1 MNKLILIRM
10 LQEEVRLNTSF
21 ASGRGFFSFPILVL
35 ISGLI
40 SILFSDVMIEDM
52 GYNDYLQILH
62 ISAIFYGLF
71 AGSLAFFGNEFLERI
86 FGYFG
91 LILGLST
98 TQPITQR
105 KITFLYFCKEI
116 IFYTLFTMLPAL
128 LGAVL
133 GTFYTDISL
142 VNLLIFSITL
152 YISFCTGISF
162 SYYISSFYRVSLGQT
177 IFSAMLFII
186 CYSAVFYKYEITG
199 SLDWYLHGNMRLLV
213 VGMIVPIA
221 LSSIATWNIREH
233 NNTSS
238 INIIG
243 YKNRFKEYNQKY
255 YWANKMS
262 MPGIIAKERIDLE
275 RSRTGTKMFF
285 SFLFP
290 LGFLTFMNWFLDR
303 GLPIQI
309 DFNTIFYGVMIG
321 FFGTMLYSWL
331 NSIDT
336 PHFYSTLPIQVSD
349 IIRARLFLFGTITWW
364 IPLVFMAIISYMSDE
379 LNLLPIGL
387 IVMITVGIYIVNY
400 TAMSTGLKTNSA
412 LFDAFVFI
420 KFFLISVPPMI
431 AMTILSLAINHRPS
445 TILVALSIICGVL
458 SLFSLIFY
466 RRIDSKWTGES
477 FD

>member
-1 MNKLILIRM
+1 L
-10 LQEEVRLNTSF
+10 
-21 ASGRGFFSFPILVL
+21 LVL
-35 ISGLI
+35 ISGLLA
-40 SILFSDVMIEDM
+40 ILFSDEMIDDM
-52 GYNDYLQILH
+52 GYKDYLQILH

-91 LILGLST
+91 LILGLSA

-116 IFYTLFTMLPAL
+116 IFYTLFTMVPALIGAL
-128 LGAVL
+128 LGAYYI
-133 GTFYTDISL
+133 GISIF
-142 VNLLIFSITL
+142 NLIIFSLTL

-162 SYYISSFYRVSLGQT
+162 SYYISSFYRLSISQCIIAVGVFLSCYT
-177 IFSAMLFII
+177 ILF
-186 CYSAVFYKYEITG
+186 YSSEITG
-199 SLDWYLHGNMRLLV
+199 GLDWYLNHNINLLLL
-213 VGMIVPIA
+213 GTSVPII
-221 LSSIATWNIREH
+221 LSLIATLNIKEH
-233 NNTSS
+233 NNTAS
-238 INIIG
+238 INTLG
-243 YKNRFKEYNQKY
+243 YKNRFEEYSQRY
-255 YWANKMS
+255 SWANKMS
-262 MPGIIAKERIDLE
+262 IPGIIAKERIDLE
-275 RSRTGTKMFF
+275 RSKTGTKMFL

-290 LGFLTFMNWFLDR
+290 LGFLTFMNWFLDK

-364 IPLVFMAIISYMSDE
+364 IPLIFMTAISYMSDE

-387 IVMITVGIYIVNY
+387 IVMVTVGIYIVNY
-400 TAMSTGLKTNSA
+400 TALSTGLKTNSA
-412 LFDAFVFI
+412 LFDAFIFI

-445 TILVALSIICGVL
+445 TILVALSIICGIL
-458 SLFSLIFY
+458 SLLSLTFY
-466 RRIDSKWTGES
+466 KRIDTKWNNES

>member
-40 SILFSDVMIEDM
+40 SILFSDIMIEDM
-52 GYNDYLQILH
+52 GYIDYLQILH

-128 LGAVL
+128 SGAII
-133 GTFYTDISL
+133 GTFYTEISL

-162 SYYISSFYRVSLGQT
+162 SYYISSFYRVSLGQA
-177 IFSAMLFII
+177 IFFATFFLI
-186 CYSAVFYKYEITG
+186 CYSAIFYKYEITG
-199 SLDWYLHGNMRLLV
+199 SLDWYLHGDMRLLAI
-213 VGMIVPIA
+213 GIIVPVA
-221 LSSIATWNIREH
+221 LSSIATWNIGEH
-233 NNTSS
+233 DNTSS
-238 INIIG
+238 VNVIG

-255 YWANKMS
+255 HWANKMS
-262 MPGIIAKERIDLE
+262 MSGIIAKERIDLE
-275 RSRTGTKMFF
+275 RSKTGTKMFF

-364 IPLVFMAIISYMSDE
+364 IPLVFMAIISYMSNE

-458 SLFSLIFY
+458 SLFSLMFY
-466 RRIDSKWTGES
+466 RRIDSKWIGES

>member
-1 MNKLILIRM
+1 MNRLILFRM
-10 LQEEVRLNTSF
+10 LQEEIRLNTSF
-21 ASGRGFFSFPILVL
+21 ASGKGFYSFPLLVL
-35 ISGLI
+35 ITGL
-40 SILFSDVMIEDM
+40 LAVMFTEVMINDM
-52 GYNDYLQILH
+52 GYRDYLEILH
-62 ISAIFYGLF
+62 ITAIFYGLF

-91 LILGLST
+91 LILGLSS

-105 KITFLYFCKEI
+105 KITFLYFSKEI
-116 IFYTLFTMLPAL
+116 IFYTLFTMIPAL
-128 LGAVL
+128 LGAIIGSYFTNINIINML
-133 GTFYTDISL
+133 TFS
-142 VNLLIFSITL
+142 FTL
-152 YISFCTGISF
+152 YISFCMGISF
-162 SYYISSFYRVSLGQT
+162 SYYISSFYRTSMTQTVISAIVFVCLYSL
-177 IFSAMLFII
+177 LFRG
-186 CYSAVFYKYEITG
+186 SEITG
-199 SLDWYLHGNMRLLV
+199 GLEWYLEREIKWLISGFAIPL
-213 VGMIVPIA
+213 I
-221 LSSIATWNIREH
+221 LSFIATINIKEH
-233 NNTSS
+233 NSTSS

-243 YKNRFKEYNQKY
+243 YKNRFEEYCQKY
-255 YWANKMS
+255 SWAKVVGV
-262 MPGIIAKERIDLE
+262 PGIIAKERIDLE
-275 RSRTGTKMFF
+275 RSKTGTKMFF

-290 LGFLTFMNWFLDR
+290 LGFLTFMNWFLDK

-336 PHFYSTLPIQVSD
+336 PHFYATLPIQVSD
-349 IIRARLFLFGTITWW
+349 VIRARLFLFGTITWW

-379 LNLLPIGL
+379 LSLLPIGL

-445 TILVALSIICGVL
+445 TIIVALSVICGIL
-458 SLFSLIFY
+458 SLLSLTFY
-466 RRIDSKWTGES
+466 KRIDSKWLNES

>member
-1 MNKLILIRM
+1 MNKLILFRM

-21 ASGRGFFSFPILVL
+21 ASGKGFFSFPILVL
-35 ISGLI
+35 ISGFLAI
-40 SILFSDVMIEDM
+40 IFSEVMIEDM
-52 GYNDYLQILH
+52 GYREYLQILH

-105 KITFLYFCKEI
+105 KITLLYFCKEI
-116 IFYTLFTMLPAL
+116 IFYTLFTMAPAL
-128 LGAVL
+128 LGAII
-133 GTFYTDISL
+133 GSYYAGISL
-142 VNLLIFSITL
+142 TNLIIFSFTL

-162 SYYISSFYRVSLGQT
+162 SYYISSFYRISLKYT
-177 IFSAMLFII
+177 FIFATVFLISYSILF
-186 CYSAVFYKYEITG
+186 SEKEITG
-199 SLDWYLHGNMRLLV
+199 SLDWYLKGNINLLLLSLS
-213 VGMIVPIA
+213 VPVI
-221 LSSIATWNIREH
+221 LSAIATLNIKEH
-233 NNTSS
+233 NNTAS
-238 INIIG
+238 ITTIG
-243 YKNRFKEYNQKY
+243 YKNRFSEYSLNY
-255 YWANKMS
+255 SWANKMS

-275 RSRTGTKMFF
+275 RSKTGTKMFF

-290 LGFLTFMNWFLDR
+290 LGFLTFMNWFLDK

-349 IIRARLFLFGTITWW
+349 VIRARLFLFGTITWW
-364 IPLVFMAIISYMSDE
+364 IPLIFMALISYMSNE
-379 LNLLPIGL
+379 LGLLPIGL

-420 KFFLISVPPMI
+420 KFFLVSVPPMI
-431 AMTILSLAINHRPS
+431 AMTILSLAINHKPS
-445 TILVALSIICGVL
+445 TILVALSVICGIL
-458 SLFSLIFY
+458 SLLSLTFY
-466 RRIDSKWTGES
+466 KMIDNKWNNES

>member
-40 SILFSDVMIEDM
+40 SIIFSDVMIEDM

-128 LGAVL
+128 LGAIL

-142 VNLLIFSITL
+142 INLLIFSITL

-162 SYYISSFYRVSLGQT
+162 SYYISSFYRVSLTQT
-177 IFSAMLFII
+177 IFSAIFFLVS
-186 CYSAVFYKYEITG
+186 YSAIFYKYEITG
-199 SLDWYLHGNMRLLV
+199 SLDWYLHGDMRLLIT
-213 VGMIVPIA
+213 GIIVPIV
-221 LSSIATWNIREH
+221 LSFIATWNIREH
-233 NNTSS
+233 NSVSRVNV
-238 INIIG
+238 IG
-243 YKNRFKEYNQKY
+243 YKNRFNEYRQKY
-255 YWANKMS
+255 QWVSKMS
-262 MPGIIAKERIDLE
+262 VPGIIAKERIDLE
-275 RSRTGTKMFF
+275 RSKTGTKMFF

-364 IPLVFMAIISYMSDE
+364 IPLVFMAIISYMSNE

-387 IVMITVGIYIVNY
+387 IVMVTVGIYIVNY

>member
-1 MNKLILIRM
+1 MNRLILFRM

-21 ASGRGFFSFPILVL
+21 ASGKGFFSFPILVL
-35 ISGLI
+35 ISGLLAV
-40 SILFSDVMIEDM
+40 LFSNVMIEDM
-52 GYNDYLQILH
+52 GYNEYLQILH

-91 LILGLST
+91 LILGLSA

-105 KITFLYFCKEI
+105 KITLLYFCKEI
-116 IFYTLFTMLPAL
+116 IFYTLFTMVPAL
-128 LGAVL
+128 LGAII
-133 GTFYTDISL
+133 GSYYADINIL
-142 VNLLIFSITL
+142 NLIIFSFTL

-162 SYYISSFYRVSLGQT
+162 SYYISSFYRISTTYSV
-177 IFSAMLFII
+177 IAAFLFLVL
-186 CYSAVFYKYEITG
+186 YSFLFYDNEITG
-199 SLDWYLHGNMRLLV
+199 SLDWYIHRNTKLLLLGLV
-213 VGMIVPIA
+213 VPLM
-221 LSSIATWNIREH
+221 LSLIATINIKEH
-233 NNTSS
+233 ATNGS
-238 INIIG
+238 INVIG
-243 YKNRFKEYNQKY
+243 YKNRFEEYSQRY
-255 YWANKMS
+255 SWAKKVS
-262 MPGIIAKERIDLE
+262 LPGIIAKERIDLE
-275 RSRTGTKMFF
+275 RSKTGTKMFF

-290 LGFLTFMNWFLDR
+290 LGFLTFMNWFLDK

-364 IPLVFMAIISYMSDE
+364 IPLIFMALISYMSNE

-387 IVMITVGIYIVNY
+387 IVMVTVGIYIVNY

-431 AMTILSLAINHRPS
+431 AMTILSLAINHKPS
-445 TILVALSIICGVL
+445 TILVALSIICGIL
-458 SLFSLIFY
+458 SLLSLSFY
-466 RRIDSKWTGES
+466 KRIDTKWNNES

>member
-1 MNKLILIRM
+1 MNKLILFRM

-21 ASGRGFFSFPILVL
+21 ASGKGFFSFPILVL
-35 ISGLI
+35 ISGFLAI
-40 SILFSDVMIEDM
+40 IFSEVMIEDM
-52 GYNDYLQILH
+52 GYREYLQILH

-105 KITFLYFCKEI
+105 KITLLYFCKEI
-116 IFYTLFTMLPAL
+116 IFYTLFTMAPAL
-128 LGAVL
+128 LGAII
-133 GTFYTDISL
+133 GSYYAGI
-142 VNLLIFSITL
+142 NLTNLIIFSFTL

-162 SYYISSFYRVSLGQT
+162 SYYISSFYRISLKYT
-177 IFSAMLFII
+177 FTFATVFLISYSILFSE
-186 CYSAVFYKYEITG
+186 KEITG
-199 SLDWYLHGNMRLLV
+199 SLDWYLKGNINLLLLSLS
-213 VGMIVPIA
+213 VPVI
-221 LSSIATWNIREH
+221 LSAIATLNIKEH
-233 NNTSS
+233 NNTAS
-238 INIIG
+238 ITTIG
-243 YKNRFKEYNQKY
+243 YKNRFSEYSLNY
-255 YWANKMS
+255 SWANKMS

-275 RSRTGTKMFF
+275 RSKTGTKMFF

-290 LGFLTFMNWFLDR
+290 LGFLTFMNWFLDK

-349 IIRARLFLFGTITWW
+349 VIRARLFLFGTITWW
-364 IPLVFMAIISYMSDE
+364 IPLIFMALISYMSNE
-379 LNLLPIGL
+379 LGLLPIGL

-420 KFFLISVPPMI
+420 KFFLVSVPPMI
-431 AMTILSLAINHRPS
+431 AMTILSLAINHKPS
-445 TILVALSIICGVL
+445 TILVALSVICGIL
-458 SLFSLIFY
+458 SLLSLTFY
-466 RRIDSKWTGES
+466 KMIDNKWNNES

>member
-1 MNKLILIRM
+1 MNKLILFRM

-35 ISGLI
+35 VIGLLA
-40 SILFSDVMIEDM
+40 SLFSDTMIKDM
-52 GYNDYLQILH
+52 GYQEYLQILH

-91 LILGLST
+91 LILGLSA

-105 KITFLYFCKEI
+105 KITLLYFCKEI

-128 LGAVL
+128 VGAII
-133 GTFYTDISL
+133 GTFYTDINL
-142 VNLLIFSITL
+142 ANLLIFSVTL
-152 YISFCTGISF
+152 YVSFCTGISF
-162 SYYISSFYRVSLGQT
+162 SYYISSFYRISLKKS
-177 IFSAMLFII
+177 ILFSAIFII
-186 CYSAVFYKYEITG
+186 VYSSIFYNYEITG
-199 SLDWYLHGNMRLLV
+199 SLDWYLYRDINLLLFGV
-213 VGMIVPIA
+213 AIPFA
-221 LSSIATWNIREH
+221 LTLVATINIKEH
-233 NNTSS
+233 NNTPS

-243 YKNRFKEYNQKY
+243 YKNRFREYSQNY
-255 YWANKMS
+255 NWAKKIGV
-262 MPGIIAKERIDLE
+262 PGIIAKERIDLE
-275 RSRTGTKMFF
+275 RSKTGTKMFF

-290 LGFLTFMNWFLDR
+290 LGFLTFMNWFLDK

-309 DFNTIFYGVMIG
+309 DFNTIFYGVRIG

-336 PHFYSTLPIQVSD
+336 PHFYSTLPVTVSD

-364 IPLVFMAIISYMSDE
+364 IPLIFMTLISYMSNE
-379 LNLLPIGL
+379 LSLLPIGL
-387 IVMITVGIYIVNY
+387 IVMVTVGIYIVNY

-412 LFDAFVFI
+412 LFDAFIFI

-445 TILVALSIICGVL
+445 TILIALSVICGIL
-458 SLFSLIFY
+458 SLLSLTFY
-466 RRIDSKWTGES
+466 KKIESKWAYES

>member
-1 MNKLILIRM
+1 M
-10 LQEEVRLNTSF
+10 LQEEIRLNTSF
-21 ASGRGFFSFPILVL
+21 ASGKGFYSFPLLVL
-35 ISGLI
+35 ITGL
-40 SILFSDVMIEDM
+40 LAVMFTEVMINDM
-52 GYNDYLQILH
+52 GYRDYLEILH
-62 ISAIFYGLF
+62 ITAIFYGLF

-91 LILGLST
+91 LILGLSS

-105 KITFLYFCKEI
+105 KITFLYFSKEI
-116 IFYTLFTMLPAL
+116 IFYTLFTMIPAL
-128 LGAVL
+128 LGAIIGSYFTNINIINML
-133 GTFYTDISL
+133 TFS
-142 VNLLIFSITL
+142 FTL
-152 YISFCTGISF
+152 YISFCMGISF
-162 SYYISSFYRVSLGQT
+162 SYYISSFYRTSMTQTVISAIVFVCLYSL
-177 IFSAMLFII
+177 LFRG
-186 CYSAVFYKYEITG
+186 SEITG
-199 SLDWYLHGNMRLLV
+199 GLEWYLEREIKWLISGFAIPL
-213 VGMIVPIA
+213 I
-221 LSSIATWNIREH
+221 LSFIATINIKEH
-233 NNTSS
+233 NSTSS

-243 YKNRFKEYNQKY
+243 YKNRFEEYCQKY
-255 YWANKMS
+255 SWAKVVGV
-262 MPGIIAKERIDLE
+262 PGIIAKERIDLE
-275 RSRTGTKMFF
+275 RSKTGTKMFF

-290 LGFLTFMNWFLDR
+290 LGFLTFMNWFLDK

-336 PHFYSTLPIQVSD
+336 PHFYATLPIQVSD
-349 IIRARLFLFGTITWW
+349 VIRARLFLFGTITWW

-379 LNLLPIGL
+379 LSLLPIGL

-445 TILVALSIICGVL
+445 TILVALSVICGIL
-458 SLFSLIFY
+458 SLLSLTFY
-466 RRIDSKWTGES
+466 KRIDSKWLNES

>member
-1 MNKLILIRM
+1 MNKLILFRM

-21 ASGRGFFSFPILVL
+21 ASGKGFFSFPILVL
-35 ISGLI
+35 ISGFLAI
-40 SILFSDVMIEDM
+40 IFSEVMIEDM
-52 GYNDYLQILH
+52 GYREYLQILH

-105 KITFLYFCKEI
+105 KITLLYFCKEI
-116 IFYTLFTMLPAL
+116 IFYTLFTMAPAL
-128 LGAVL
+128 LGAII
-133 GTFYTDISL
+133 GSYYAGISL
-142 VNLLIFSITL
+142 TNLIIFSFTL

-162 SYYISSFYRVSLGQT
+162 SYYISSFYRISLKYT
-177 IFSAMLFII
+177 LIFATVFLISYSILF
-186 CYSAVFYKYEITG
+186 SEKEITG
-199 SLDWYLHGNMRLLV
+199 SLDWYLKGNINLLLLSLS
-213 VGMIVPIA
+213 VPAI
-221 LSSIATWNIREH
+221 LSAIATLNIKEH
-233 NNTSS
+233 NNTAS
-238 INIIG
+238 ITTIG
-243 YKNRFKEYNQKY
+243 YKNRFSEYSLNY
-255 YWANKMS
+255 SWANKMS

-275 RSRTGTKMFF
+275 RSKTGTKMFF

-290 LGFLTFMNWFLDR
+290 LGFLTFMNWFLDK

-349 IIRARLFLFGTITWW
+349 VIRARLFLFGTITWW
-364 IPLVFMAIISYMSDE
+364 IPLIFMALISYMSNE
-379 LNLLPIGL
+379 LGLLPIGL

-420 KFFLISVPPMI
+420 KFFLVSVPPMI
-431 AMTILSLAINHRPS
+431 AMTILSLAINHKPS
-445 TILVALSIICGVL
+445 TILVALSVICGIL
-458 SLFSLIFY
+458 SLLSLTFY
-466 RRIDSKWTGES
+466 KMIDNKWNNES

>member
-1 MNKLILIRM
+1 MNRLILIRM

-21 ASGRGFFSFPILVL
+21 ASGKGFFSFPILVL

-40 SILFSDVMIEDM
+40 SIIFSDVMIEDM
-52 GYNDYLQILH
+52 GYNDFLQILH

-91 LILGLST
+91 LILRLST

-128 LGAVL
+128 LGAIL

-142 VNLLIFSITL
+142 ANLLIFSITL

-162 SYYISSFYRVSLGQT
+162 SYYISSFYRVSLSQT
-177 IFSAMLFII
+177 IFSAMFFII
-186 CYSAVFYKYEITG
+186 CYSAIFYKYEITG
-199 SLDWYLHGNMRLLV
+199 SLDWYLHRDMRMLA
-213 VGMIVPIA
+213 VGMIVPVA
-221 LSSIATWNIREH
+221 LSSIATWNIREQNH
-233 NNTSS
+233 TSS

-243 YKNRFKEYNQKY
+243 YKNRFKEYSQKY

-275 RSRTGTKMFF
+275 RSKTGTKMFF

-336 PHFYSTLPIQVSD
+336 PRFYSTLPVQVSD

-364 IPLVFMAIISYMSDE
+364 IPLVFMAIISYMSNE

-445 TILVALSIICGVL
+445 TILVALSVICGVL

>member
-1 MNKLILIRM
+1 MNKLILFRM

-35 ISGLI
+35 VIGLLA
-40 SILFSDVMIEDM
+40 SLFSDSMIKDM
-52 GYNDYLQILH
+52 GYQEYLQILH

-91 LILGLST
+91 LILGLSA

-105 KITFLYFCKEI
+105 KITLLYFCKEI

-128 LGAVL
+128 VGAII
-133 GTFYTDISL
+133 GTFYTDINL
-142 VNLLIFSITL
+142 ANLLIFSVTL
-152 YISFCTGISF
+152 YVSFCTGISF
-162 SYYISSFYRVSLGQT
+162 SYYISSFYRISLKKT
-177 IFSAMLFII
+177 ILFSAIFII
-186 CYSAVFYKYEITG
+186 VYSSIFYNYEITG
-199 SLDWYLHGNMRLLV
+199 SLDWYLYRDINLLLFGV
-213 VGMIVPIA
+213 AIPFA
-221 LSSIATWNIREH
+221 LTLVATINIKEH
-233 NNTSS
+233 NNMPS

-243 YKNRFKEYNQKY
+243 YKNRFREYSQNY
-255 YWANKMS
+255 NWAKKIGV
-262 MPGIIAKERIDLE
+262 PGIIAKERIDLE
-275 RSRTGTKMFF
+275 RSKTGTKMFF

-290 LGFLTFMNWFLDR
+290 LGFLTFMNWFLDK

-336 PHFYSTLPIQVSD
+336 PHFYSTLPVTVSD

-364 IPLVFMAIISYMSDE
+364 IPLIFMTLISYMSNE
-379 LNLLPIGL
+379 LSLLPIGL
-387 IVMITVGIYIVNY
+387 IVMVTVGIYIVNY

-412 LFDAFVFI
+412 LFDAFIFI

-445 TILVALSIICGVL
+445 TILIALSVICGIL
-458 SLFSLIFY
+458 SLLSLTFY
-466 RRIDSKWTGES
+466 KKIESKWAYES

>member
-1 MNKLILIRM
+1 MNRLILFRM

-21 ASGRGFFSFPILVL
+21 ASGKGFFSFPILVL
-35 ISGLI
+35 ISGFLAI
-40 SILFSDVMIEDM
+40 VFSEVMIEDM
-52 GYNDYLQILH
+52 GYNEYLQILH

-105 KITFLYFCKEI
+105 KITLLYFCKEI
-116 IFYTLFTMLPAL
+116 IFYTIFTMFPAI
-128 LGAVL
+128 LGAIIGTYYCGINL
-133 GTFYTDISL
+133 G
-142 VNLLIFSITL
+142 NLIIFSCTL
-152 YISFCTGISF
+152 YVSFCTGISF
-162 SYYISSFYRVSLGQT
+162 SYFISSFYRISLSST
-177 IFSAMLFII
+177 LISASVFVGFYSMLF
-186 CYSAVFYKYEITG
+186 YEKEITG
-199 SLDWYLHGNMRLLV
+199 GLDWYLKGNVNSLLLSF
-213 VGMIVPIA
+213 IVPIT
-221 LSSIATWNIREH
+221 LTLIATVNIKEH
-233 NNTSS
+233 NNTTS
-238 INIIG
+238 INTIG
-243 YKNRFKEYNQKY
+243 YKNRFSEYRLNY
-255 YWANKMS
+255 SWANKMS

-275 RSRTGTKMFF
+275 RSKTGTKMFF

-290 LGFLTFMNWFLDR
+290 LGFLTFMNWFLDK

-364 IPLVFMAIISYMSDE
+364 IPLVFMAIISYMSNE

-458 SLFSLIFY
+458 SLLSLIFY

>member
-1 MNKLILIRM
+1 MNKLILFRM

-21 ASGRGFFSFPILVL
+21 ASGKGFFSFPILVL
-35 ISGLI
+35 ISGFLAI
-40 SILFSDVMIEDM
+40 IFSEVMIEDM
-52 GYNDYLQILH
+52 GYREYLQILH

-105 KITFLYFCKEI
+105 KITLLYFCKEI
-116 IFYTLFTMLPAL
+116 IFYTLFTMAPAL
-128 LGAVL
+128 LGAII
-133 GTFYTDISL
+133 GSYYAGI
-142 VNLLIFSITL
+142 NLTNLIIFSFTL

-162 SYYISSFYRVSLGQT
+162 SYYISSFYRISLKYT
-177 IFSAMLFII
+177 FIFATVFLISYSIIFSE
-186 CYSAVFYKYEITG
+186 KEITG
-199 SLDWYLHGNMRLLV
+199 SLDWYLKGNINLLLLSLS
-213 VGMIVPIA
+213 VPVI
-221 LSSIATWNIREH
+221 LSAIATLNIKEH
-233 NNTSS
+233 NSTAS
-238 INIIG
+238 ITTIG
-243 YKNRFKEYNQKY
+243 YKNRFSEYSLNY
-255 YWANKMS
+255 SWANKMS

-275 RSRTGTKMFF
+275 RSKTGTKMFF

-290 LGFLTFMNWFLDR
+290 LGFLTFMNWFLDK

-349 IIRARLFLFGTITWW
+349 VIRARLFLFGTITWW
-364 IPLVFMAIISYMSDE
+364 IPLIFMALISYMSNE
-379 LNLLPIGL
+379 LSLLPIGL
-387 IVMITVGIYIVNY
+387 VVMITVGIYIVNY

-420 KFFLISVPPMI
+420 KFFLVSVPPMI
-431 AMTILSLAINHRPS
+431 AMTILSLAINHKPS
-445 TILVALSIICGVL
+445 TILVALSVICGIL
-458 SLFSLIFY
+458 SLLSLTFY
-466 RRIDSKWTGES
+466 KMIDHKWNNES

>member
-40 SILFSDVMIEDM
+40 SIIFSDVMIEDM

-128 LGAVL
+128 LGAIL
-133 GTFYTDISL
+133 GTFYTDVSL

-162 SYYISSFYRVSLGQT
+162 SYYISSFYRVSLTQT
-177 IFSAMLFII
+177 IFSAIFFLVS
-186 CYSAVFYKYEITG
+186 YSAIFYKYEITG
-199 SLDWYLHGNMRLLV
+199 SLDWYLHGDMRLLIT
-213 VGMIVPIA
+213 GIIVPIV
-221 LSSIATWNIREH
+221 LSFIATWNIREH
-233 NNTSS
+233 NNASRV
-238 INIIG
+238 NVIG
-243 YKNRFKEYNQKY
+243 YKNRFNEYGKKY
-255 YWANKMS
+255 QWANKMS

-275 RSRTGTKMFF
+275 RSKTGTKMFF

-364 IPLVFMAIISYMSDE
+364 IPLVFMAIISYMSNE

-387 IVMITVGIYIVNY
+387 IVMVTVGIYIVNY

-445 TILVALSIICGVL
+445 TILVALSIICGAL

-466 RRIDSKWTGES
+466 RRIDSKWIGES

>member
-1 MNKLILIRM
+1 MNKLILFRM

-35 ISGLI
+35 VIGLLA
-40 SILFSDVMIEDM
+40 SLFSDSMIKDM
-52 GYNDYLQILH
+52 GYQEYLQILH

-91 LILGLST
+91 LILGLSA

-105 KITFLYFCKEI
+105 KITLLYFCKEI

-128 LGAVL
+128 VGAII
-133 GTFYTDISL
+133 GTFYTDINL
-142 VNLLIFSITL
+142 ANLLIFSVTL
-152 YISFCTGISF
+152 YVSFCTGISF
-162 SYYISSFYRVSLGQT
+162 SYYISSFYRISLKKT
-177 IFSAMLFII
+177 ILFSAIFII
-186 CYSAVFYKYEITG
+186 VYSSVFYNYEITG
-199 SLDWYLHGNMRLLV
+199 SLDWYLYRDINLLLFGV
-213 VGMIVPIA
+213 AIPFA
-221 LSSIATWNIREH
+221 LTLVATINIKEH
-233 NNTSS
+233 NNTPS

-243 YKNRFKEYNQKY
+243 YKNRFREYSQNY
-255 YWANKMS
+255 NWAKKIGV
-262 MPGIIAKERIDLE
+262 PGIIAKERIDLE
-275 RSRTGTKMFF
+275 RSKTGTKMFF

-290 LGFLTFMNWFLDR
+290 LGFLTFMNWFLDK

-336 PHFYSTLPIQVSD
+336 PHFYSTLPVTVSD

-364 IPLVFMAIISYMSDE
+364 IPLIFMTLISYMSNE
-379 LNLLPIGL
+379 LSLLPIGL
-387 IVMITVGIYIVNY
+387 IVMVTVGIYIVNY
-400 TAMSTGLKTNSA
+400 TAMSTGLRTNSA
-412 LFDAFVFI
+412 LFDAFIFI

-445 TILVALSIICGVL
+445 TILIALSVICGIL
-458 SLFSLIFY
+458 SLLSLTFY
-466 RRIDSKWTGES
+466 KKIESKWAYES

>member
-1 MNKLILIRM
+1 
-10 LQEEVRLNTSF
+10 
-21 ASGRGFFSFPILVL
+21 
-35 ISGLI
+35 
-40 SILFSDVMIEDM
+40 
-52 GYNDYLQILH
+52 
-62 ISAIFYGLF
+62 
-71 AGSLAFFGNEFLERI
+71 
-86 FGYFG
+86 
-91 LILGLST
+91 
-98 TQPITQR
+98 
-105 KITFLYFCKEI
+105 
-116 IFYTLFTMLPAL
+116 MLPAL
-128 LGAVL
+128 LGAII
-133 GTFYTDISL
+133 GTFYTDISV

-177 IFSAMLFII
+177 IFSAVFFII
-186 CYSAVFYKYEITG
+186 CYSAIFYKYEITG
-199 SLDWYLHGNMRLLV
+199 SLDWYLHGDMHLLV
-213 VGMIVPIA
+213 VGIIVPIA

-233 NNTSS
+233 NNTGS

-243 YKNRFKEYNQKY
+243 YKNRFKEYTQKY

-275 RSRTGTKMFF
+275 RSKTGTKMFF

-364 IPLVFMAIISYMSDE
+364 IPLVFMAIISYMSNE

-466 RRIDSKWTGES
+466 KRIDTKWTGES

>member
-40 SILFSDVMIEDM
+40 SIIFSDVMIEDM

-128 LGAVL
+128 LGAIL

-142 VNLLIFSITL
+142 INLLIFSITL

-162 SYYISSFYRVSLGQT
+162 SYYISSFYRVSLTQT
-177 IFSAMLFII
+177 IFSAIFFLVS
-186 CYSAVFYKYEITG
+186 YSAIFYKYEITG
-199 SLDWYLHGNMRLLV
+199 SLDWYLHGDMRLLIA
-213 VGMIVPIA
+213 GIIIPIV
-221 LSSIATWNIREH
+221 LSFIATWNIREH
-233 NNTSS
+233 NNASKV
-238 INIIG
+238 NVIG
-243 YKNRFKEYNQKY
+243 YKNRFNEYRQKY
-255 YWANKMS
+255 QWVSKMS
-262 MPGIIAKERIDLE
+262 VPGIIAKERIDLE
-275 RSRTGTKMFF
+275 RSKTGTKMFF

-309 DFNTIFYGVMIG
+309 DFNTIFYGVMVG

-364 IPLVFMAIISYMSDE
+364 IPLVFMAIISYMSNE

-387 IVMITVGIYIVNY
+387 IVMVTVGIYIVNY

-445 TILVALSIICGVL
+445 TILVALSIICGAL

>member
-1 MNKLILIRM
+1 MNKIILIRM

-21 ASGRGFFSFPILVL
+21 ASGRGFFSFPLLVL
-35 ISGLI
+35 ISGLL

-52 GYNDYLQILH
+52 GYTDYLQILH

-116 IFYTLFTMLPAL
+116 IFYTLFTMVPAL
-128 LGAVL
+128 LGAIL
-133 GTFYTDISL
+133 GTFYADISL
-142 VNLLIFSITL
+142 VNLLVFSITL

-162 SYYISSFYRVSLGQT
+162 SYYISSFYRISLTQT
-177 IFSAMLFII
+177 IFSALLFII
-186 CYSAVFYKYEITG
+186 SYSAIFYKYEITG
-199 SLDWYLHGNMRLLV
+199 SLDWYLHGDMRLLIL
-213 VGMIVPIA
+213 GIIVPTA
-221 LSSIATWNIREH
+221 LSFIATVNIREH

-243 YKNRFKEYNQKY
+243 YKNRFKEYSQKY
-255 YWANKMS
+255 HWANKMS

-275 RSRTGTKMFF
+275 RSKTGTKMFF

-364 IPLVFMAIISYMSDE
+364 IPLVFMTIISYMSNE

-466 RRIDSKWTGES
+466 RRIDSKWTGET

>member
-1 MNKLILIRM
+1 MNKLILFRM

-21 ASGRGFFSFPILVL
+21 ASGKGFFSFPILVL
-35 ISGLI
+35 ISGFLAVM
-40 SILFSDVMIEDM
+40 FSDVMIEDM
-52 GYNDYLQILH
+52 GYNEYLQILH

-116 IFYTLFTMLPAL
+116 IFYTLFTMVPAL
-128 LGAVL
+128 LGAII
-133 GTFYTDISL
+133 GSYYSGISL
-142 VNLLIFSITL
+142 SNLMIFSFTL
-152 YISFCTGISF
+152 YVSFCTGIAF
-162 SYYISSFYRVSLGQT
+162 SYYISSFYRISLRAT
-177 IFSAMLFII
+177 LISASLFT
-186 CYSAVFYKYEITG
+186 VFYSIIFYEKEITG
-199 SLDWYLHGNMRLLV
+199 SLDWYLEGNISLLV
-213 VGMIVPIA
+213 LSLIVPLTLTA
-221 LSSIATWNIREH
+221 VATVNIKEH
-233 NNTSS
+233 NNNTI
-238 INIIG
+238 INTIG
-243 YKNRFKEYNQKY
+243 YKNRFKEYNINY
-255 YWANKMS
+255 SWASKIS

-275 RSRTGTKMFF
+275 RSKTGTKMFF

-290 LGFLTFMNWFLDR
+290 LGFLTFMNWFLDK

-349 IIRARLFLFGTITWW
+349 VIRARLFLFGTITWW
-364 IPLVFMAIISYMSDE
+364 IPLIFMALISYMSNE
-379 LNLLPIGL
+379 LSLLPIGL

-445 TILVALSIICGVL
+445 TILVALSVICGIL
-458 SLFSLIFY
+458 SLLSLIFY
-466 RRIDSKWTGES
+466 KGIDNKWDAES

>member
-1 MNKLILIRM
+1 MNKLILFRM

-21 ASGRGFFSFPILVL
+21 ASGKGFFSFPILVL
-35 ISGLI
+35 ISGFLAI
-40 SILFSDVMIEDM
+40 IFSEVMIEDM
-52 GYNDYLQILH
+52 GYKEYLQILH

-105 KITFLYFCKEI
+105 KITLLYFCKEI
-116 IFYTLFTMLPAL
+116 IFYTLFTMAPAL
-128 LGAVL
+128 LGAII
-133 GTFYTDISL
+133 GTYYTGINFT
-142 VNLLIFSITL
+142 NLIIFSFTL

-162 SYYISSFYRVSLGQT
+162 SYYISSFYRISLKYT
-177 IFSAMLFII
+177 FISVMVFLISYSILFSE
-186 CYSAVFYKYEITG
+186 KEITG
-199 SLDWYLHGNMRLLV
+199 SLDWYLEGNINLL
-213 VGMIVPIA
+213 ILSLTVPVI
-221 LSSIATWNIREH
+221 LSAIATLNIKEH
-233 NNTSS
+233 NRTAS
-238 INIIG
+238 ITTIG
-243 YKNRFKEYNQKY
+243 YKNRFSEYSLNY
-255 YWANKMS
+255 SWANKMS

-275 RSRTGTKMFF
+275 RSKTGTKMFF

-290 LGFLTFMNWFLDR
+290 LGFLTFMNWFLDK

-349 IIRARLFLFGTITWW
+349 VIRARLFLFGTITWW
-364 IPLVFMAIISYMSDE
+364 IPLIFMALISYMSNE
-379 LNLLPIGL
+379 LSLLPIGL
-387 IVMITVGIYIVNY
+387 VVMITVGIYIVNY

-420 KFFLISVPPMI
+420 KFFLVSVPPMI
-431 AMTILSLAINHRPS
+431 AMTILSLAINHKPS
-445 TILVALSIICGVL
+445 TILVALSVICGIL
-458 SLFSLIFY
+458 SLLSLTFY
-466 RRIDSKWTGES
+466 KMIDNKWNNES

>member
-1 MNKLILIRM
+1 
-10 LQEEVRLNTSF
+10 
-21 ASGRGFFSFPILVL
+21 
-35 ISGLI
+35 
-40 SILFSDVMIEDM
+40 MINDM
-52 GYNDYLQILH
+52 GYRDYLEILH
-62 ISAIFYGLF
+62 ITAIFYGLF

-91 LILGLST
+91 LILGLSS

-105 KITFLYFCKEI
+105 KITFLYFSKEI
-116 IFYTLFTMLPAL
+116 IFYTLFTMIPAL
-128 LGAVL
+128 LGAIIGSYFTNINIINML
-133 GTFYTDISL
+133 TFS
-142 VNLLIFSITL
+142 FTL
-152 YISFCTGISF
+152 YISFCMGISF
-162 SYYISSFYRVSLGQT
+162 SYYISSFYRTSMTQTVISAIVFVCLYSL
-177 IFSAMLFII
+177 LFRG
-186 CYSAVFYKYEITG
+186 SEITG
-199 SLDWYLHGNMRLLV
+199 GLEWYLEREIKWLISGFAIPL
-213 VGMIVPIA
+213 I
-221 LSSIATWNIREH
+221 LSFIATINIKEH
-233 NNTSS
+233 NSTSS

-243 YKNRFKEYNQKY
+243 YKNRFEEYCQKY
-255 YWANKMS
+255 SWAKVVGV
-262 MPGIIAKERIDLE
+262 PGIIAKERIDLE
-275 RSRTGTKMFF
+275 RSKTGTKMFF

-290 LGFLTFMNWFLDR
+290 LGFLTFMNWFLDK

-336 PHFYSTLPIQVSD
+336 PHFYATLPIQVSD
-349 IIRARLFLFGTITWW
+349 VIRARLFLFGTITWW

-379 LNLLPIGL
+379 LSLLPIGL

-445 TILVALSIICGVL
+445 TILVALSVICGIL
-458 SLFSLIFY
+458 SLLSLTFY
-466 RRIDSKWTGES
+466 KRIDSKWLNES

>member
-40 SILFSDVMIEDM
+40 SIIFSDVMIEDM

-128 LGAVL
+128 LGAIL

-142 VNLLIFSITL
+142 INLLIFSITL

-162 SYYISSFYRVSLGQT
+162 SYYISSFYRVSLTQA
-177 IFSAMLFII
+177 IFSAIFFLVS
-186 CYSAVFYKYEITG
+186 YSAIFYKYEITG
-199 SLDWYLHGNMRLLV
+199 SLDWYLHGDMRLLIT
-213 VGMIVPIA
+213 GIIVPIV
-221 LSSIATWNIREH
+221 LSFIATWNIREH
-233 NNTSS
+233 NSASRVNV
-238 INIIG
+238 IG
-243 YKNRFKEYNQKY
+243 YKNRFNEYRQKY
-255 YWANKMS
+255 QWVSKMS
-262 MPGIIAKERIDLE
+262 VPGIIAKERIDLE
-275 RSRTGTKMFF
+275 RSKTGTKMFF

-364 IPLVFMAIISYMSDE
+364 IPLVFMAIISYMSNE
-379 LNLLPIGL
+379 LNLLPIGF
-387 IVMITVGIYIVNY
+387 IVMVTVGIYIVNY

-445 TILVALSIICGVL
+445 TILVALSIICGAL

-466 RRIDSKWTGES
+466 RRIDSKWIGES